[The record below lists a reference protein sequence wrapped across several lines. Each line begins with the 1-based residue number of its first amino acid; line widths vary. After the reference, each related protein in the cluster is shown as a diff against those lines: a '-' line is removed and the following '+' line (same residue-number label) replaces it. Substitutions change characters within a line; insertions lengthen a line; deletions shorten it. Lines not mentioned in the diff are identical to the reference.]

1 MGKKHFKFIFICFSL
16 LLRLALINT
25 IPPAYAKEPNSLND
39 NKIQS
44 SAKNDASV
52 EVVSVLGMVQSQKAN
67 SAEWTAVAIGTKL
80 FSQDK
85 IRTLIDSL
93 AQLKYPDNTTLTLRE
108 NSLLTIQDISTDPK
122 TGLSKRE
129 LKLSLGGM
137 KYKVSK
143 LDEKKSE
150 FKIHSSTAI
159 VGITGTEGSIKTEGD
174 GKPTFN
180 TLVEGA
186 TYNTDEN
193 GNNGR
198 PLNPGN
204 TWEIDDAAKTGK
216 HMATDDEKN
225 DSAYKGTDP
234 ATEKRFNDFMADFNL
249 KMGQGYSMEPLLKI
263 KEGLLSAF
271 IQKDIAKLNSFLDE
285 AEKIIASLKIPGG
298 EEAREVN
305 EIIQAVYK
313 ETAAKQKDGFNLTEV
328 FTLLSKA
335 ESYYQQEKY
344 AEARDIAAQ
353 AKSTLQTLEK
363 KADDFP
369 ARLEQFM
376 NELNSK
382 AKAGFMVNEIVETTK
397 QCKIAYAGA
406 NRGQAEELLAKAREM
421 LAGARRIIPGEL
433 LKDLETLKNEIAG
446 VKNDGFDV
454 ADLENLLEQANK
466 AKEAEECFK
475 LEKII
480 KQLREKIAQGITK
493 TIPPDLL
500 ILFNT
505 FEETLKKKEEAGFDL
520 TGLQNLLKTVYED
533 KKKGDLISLRKSLT
547 QARDA
552 LLKLTPPEQLL
563 KHLQD
568 FKDTLKNKKDAGYP
582 VKEIEDLLVQ
592 IQSALDKGLI
602 IEARNLL
609 IKAEELLPN
618 LKDTRP
624 PALQAADLEWTDGD
638 KTVRVNGIA
647 KDNIQIAWVS
657 VNGNLV
663 SLSNSGSFSSE
674 LLFTPSLKEIV
685 IEAADTS
692 NNLAPEIRIPIP
704 IDKLAGL
711 EKPTDTTPPELKAED
726 IRLTYIMPDQL
737 KIDGKTE
744 SSAIV
749 IINSDKEVIADARG
763 LFTTQITATAE
774 LLTLGLSLV
783 SRDAGGNASSAV
795 NVKVEDKWPPVPGV
809 INKVELYDTIP
820 PALQVN
826 GLIYDKS
833 KIKVSG
839 TAQDVANIIV
849 AWTGTF
855 DFGGL
860 KEYTV
865 NGKSVELNT
874 GCTLPL
880 TNELKSVEVCAI
892 DQAGNK
898 SCISRSVDVASSS
911 VKVTLN
917 EQEVSVDQNG
927 KFSAEIISD
936 ANLHELV
943 VRASDSVG
951 NQATPATLVVADTI
965 PPFFNLGDV
974 RYAVDSVEIS
984 GSSEPNLKIYDKTQ
998 KLFTEQITAD
1008 ANGIFKTKF
1017 KRPASEISG
1026 QLVAEDLS
1034 GNVSAPIELTIKP
1047 PLDEKP
1053 PLLTVANLNYKD
1065 NLIIVSGSAEDD
1077 TGIRSLTING
1087 REAELNNGLFVK
1099 ELGLSPDLFKI
1110 EVAATDLSG
1119 KTTTVV
1125 RVVSDNIN
1133 PEISIGDLEYTAGYC
1148 LVKGTASDNIGL
1160 KEVRVNSVPVDIKLP
1175 EGGSFEYR
1183 LPITADLKNVQAFAI
1198 DLYGN
1203 YAESALKTITLPADT
1218 TPPTLTLN
1226 EITYGSPLA
1235 IVSGIVE
1242 DNTGI
1247 KAVLINGSPVNFYE
1261 DGTFKVQLPIQFGM
1275 PVLSLNDAVYAEGLV
1290 KVSGKVSLGMQ
1301 DPREINAQA
1310 EDLAG
1315 NKSDNLKKPVQAVA
1329 LQDLKVTVND
1339 AAVDLQNG
1347 SFSIEVPI
1355 EKGMTGIKVM
1365 AADPYGNN
1373 SGAVNVALEKIPP
1386 LIKVND
1392 PVYNADSVTISGI
1405 ATDSGS
1411 GISEVLINGAAVAL
1425 GNDGKFSQTLTIA
1438 ESTVTVAGIDR
1449 LGNMAT
1455 APPVKL
1461 SPPDKNPPVFILK
1474 AMPLPAILGKNVFI
1488 SIEVLDSKTRLPKI
1502 LPKAPELKVTLPN
1515 GESRNLTVNGA
1526 GASFNASLET
1536 VGLTAG
1542 TINISIKGTDSAGN
1556 SGDKNEGISSF
1567 LLNAADNIPP
1577 ALKIMVS
1584 PLSPVAAGS
1593 NIIIAVSASETLK
1606 TLPKTEIILPGGNKF
1621 EVFLEGPLSE
1631 TTFSKSIALPADLP
1645 PGEALIRAQN
1655 AVDLGGNTQSAAA
1668 EFSFMVRPA
1677 AAIGGT
1683 DLILQIKSQEFT
1695 ADKVSIRGLTAANA
1709 IVHINAGNMKMDIP
1723 ADANGRFSF
1732 VQTVTR
1738 EDLEALSKFSS
1749 AGFID
1754 LNCYATNY
1762 SGAKSQI
1769 YSTKL
1774 PLPQIT
1780 AGGAQQGILNIEIQ
1794 PEQLEQGKSANII
1807 IRSQINLSQPPRALV
1822 KLRNGETEPLILN
1835 GAGKEFNAIYQA
1847 RLNSFPGPAL
1857 IEARADTYFQTKAFM
1872 IIPSGIIMGA
1882 GFYGILANPDPG
1894 LLGKEIEFTINT
1906 QRPAEKA
1913 PRLSIRLTNGKVEN
1927 ISLSGRGT
1935 EFKGKYLCPANIP
1948 PGPSELIINDGEF
1961 RRPYGLSSTP
1971 SFGTGGETIY
1981 RDVAIYSN
1989 PAPMMTGSMA
1999 AITVRS
2005 GQLFNFIPRT
2015 DLRLANGR
2023 LIPVPLAGAIPGN
2036 NFSGTVNLP
2045 MDAPYGPAF
2054 IVLKNERNE
2063 IIAEHPTNIAP
2074 TYTLGPSG
2082 DKETEA
2088 TMMPF
2093 SAMPGQTVII
2103 NINSKRQAFIAMPQ
2117 AKLIFSNNLIL
2128 PLRLEGAIPSSMLR
2142 SSIVLP
2148 AVPPGPV
2155 SIAIFDETGKP
2166 IGGGAGMITGGMA
2179 GPASGDLTINIMPP
2193 RPILGNPIDVMI
2205 SSPAFP
2211 LYRLPRVALDTGK
2224 GPKELRVDG
2233 AIPGN
2238 TFRAAAILPKD
2249 SAPNSEVRV
2258 YFDRGAGEETRV
2270 MPLNFEF
2277 AGGASE
2283 APWPAV
2289 ITNPD
2294 YPVPMQSLMI
2304 TAHTSSFIDTA
2315 PIARVNYIDNSNEI
2329 ITMFGAGD
2337 TFTGTLAFAR
2347 LPVKSI
2353 EVMDSTGRIRSAKT
2367 FAGQNVPIP
2376 ITGPLPIYPWPVMP
2390 GVTETINIDLPMPM
2404 PGIPKLSLQ
2413 LPNGQTIPIFL
2424 NGGGTHFSGV
2434 FVVPPGTP
2442 YGEARLT
2449 IEVMGQI
2456 FTNFPP
2462 IPIGTGFSAG
2472 PSNPLQLRLTPG
2484 AAGEL
2489 IVDWNMLANAEK
2501 HRITYSPLIAPG
2513 NVKTIDVGRISHFLI
2528 SGLNPCTEY
2537 LVSLS
2542 ARDAKGNEI
2551 AKEEDR
2557 KNAGGVCGGTF
2568 TVRASPAG
2576 PDGLQ
2581 LNWDPQPDVNSYELH
2596 YALNADP
2603 MSGQLRALGNTA
2615 AYMLTGL
2622 AGGNYRIVIEA
2633 VRFTGE
2639 RLKSQEVLGTVGTTT
2654 AGAGALIVTPMP
2666 PIINQPLNIN
2676 LQTILPQF
2684 SIPYLRFF
2692 FSDGEMREFA
2702 LNGGLPGT
2710 AFNYNYAMLP
2720 KYVNRIEAWDNARI
2734 NKLAPDWNGY
2744 GGFGPGPASGSI
2756 NVTPEPPRAGQT
2768 VMVTFTSNMPLALQP
2783 YARFF
2788 FSDNRPPYEVLM
2800 FGQPGG
2806 STYTYNYPNAP
2817 ADIVGIEIW
2826 KNDKTGSFLVDRRY
2840 GPGSTAAAGLT
2851 FTISLNPNPPVMGT
2865 NVNIMLMASQ
2875 PVDFTA
2881 QGLRL
2886 YAHFNTGAEKNLPV
2900 TPASGMFS
2908 SFNASLS
2915 PAEHNQ
2921 PIQFLEVRGPNGP
2934 LPYEYR
2940 AGQATSGPNSG
2951 CWQLTVTPP
2960 NSAPATPIT
2969 ITLNNT
2975 CGQVLNTAA
2984 YIRVYYPS
2992 GKILE
2997 RMLTGVTPG
3006 NLFSYFV
3013 SAAENTETPVRIE
3026 AWDNAR
3032 TTKLVEVVPG
3042 GYYGGS
3048 TMTGTMTVT
3057 PAPPILGKPLTIS
3070 ASGLLPQQSLPY
3082 VIIHYRNFTVSEF
3095 PMAGIPGGT
3104 NFTFVTSPLTN
3115 EIEFIEIKDYTRTIR
3130 LTPDRNFNSYT
3141 SVVFG
3146 GMLNVT
3152 PDPPL
3157 AGAALNINF
3166 QPAGAQVMQPYTRFF
3181 FTDGTMQEFLMY
3193 GLPAGPAYTFG
3204 IPALTKSLARIEI
3217 WDNNKT
3223 NKLIEKL
3230 FTSGGSECW
3239 QLSFSSDAPAL
3250 ALSWTVNLNNPCG
3263 SPLSVPPAH
3272 IHVYF
3277 SSGPNLEKIF
3287 NLNQVTPAS
3296 FSYTLSAAEMMYSP
3310 TKVVAHESTQRFL
3323 TEKTVSSA
3331 TSNNI
3336 CDYLH
3341 FELRP
3346 YPPAIGESVTCVVD
3360 IPTTQPF
3367 LDIRPIVNMRYIDGT
3382 TEYVTLTS
3390 GALPGWNFQ
3399 GNTVFRNQ
3407 LQGVDV
3413 NIPGKTVCT
3422 QAPPTSSDW
3431 PNYTIPDASPYPLT
3445 PGTAVNFYVNFQY
3458 PVPAKPNIIATLYN
3472 STGSVLDNFDLI
3484 VTGNTPGQFFTGSM
3498 AADKWRPGTAK
3509 IRIEVENDQ
3518 FRLLPISREFNINM
3532 DYPTGVWEEATA
3544 VSTERKIHWNTVPN
3558 ASGYTIHYG
3567 TDAAAT
3573 LFNKDINNGYTNT
3586 DILTGLTSGTV
3597 YYYKV
3602 TTLGS
3607 ETSSGIF
3614 SFTAGSSVVLDHF
3627 YLSAYASLPV
3637 NTAATLV
3644 VAAKN
3649 AANSTIAS
3657 YLPPSGAVTI
3667 SYSGVSVTGQTTSLT
3682 TANFSLGSAEIHFTP
3697 TATGTLQIT
3706 VSDGNKTSSFTYT
3719 VTAATVNHFTLA
3731 TVPGGVTTRGVGSPV
3746 LVKATAYSSADDTT
3760 IAAGFNSSAALN
3772 VSGSNALIS
3781 LTDRVT
3787 KSTSQL
3793 QITSG
3798 IGYFTADAFKDGPVS
3813 IAVSGYAS
3821 NTLSISFTAPTSS
3834 ELTAKQIAAEYQ
3846 SQAVTDSD
3854 GSSITVFMLN
3864 SEGKTDPNYTGTITI
3879 AITEGTNDSSST
3891 LTKTQG
3897 AGSFSG
3903 SSPNYSYTFAAA
3915 DKGSA
3920 SFQLTDTLMESAS
3933 FNISAAPLVPASGS
3947 IYFTGV
3953 QKFIVEPVNPL
3964 VRGNSIVLTAWA
3976 ATNSGRK
3983 ITSYNASNIP
3993 LTNVQEI
4000 GGSSLNSKAVPPY
4013 INFANGK
4020 AAFTISDTEY
4030 EQVKFTI
4037 NGASTPKSDEIT
4049 VSFADNSDTS
4059 APVLESVV
4067 ADTPYLLHLYFSEE
4081 IDPANA
4087 LRKDNYSNVGTINK
4101 VCWYGNDVTLHLAA
4115 ALSGTVSLTVEG
4127 TDATG
4132 IKDIHGNYMGDKT
4145 TSNIAV
4151 PSNSQGA
4158 PYGSGDWLEIQV
4170 APPAVATGTQ
4180 TVHVTVIQK
4189 NACGYLTGSNAIN
4202 RSTDVGNLSIARGGA
4217 YQEKISAPSSSSLS
4231 GGQVS
4236 FDVTTAFDAAGQSA
4250 TITVSASGVSSGTA
4264 TISCSGS

>member
-1 MGKKHFKFIFICFSL
+1 MGKKHFKFIFICFGL

-25 IPPAYAKEPNSLND
+25 IAPVYAKEPNSLND

-129 LKLSLGGM
+129 LKLGLGGM

-225 DSAYKGTDP
+225 DSAYKGMDP

-353 AKSTLQTLEK
+353 VKSTLQTLEK

-397 QCKIAYAGA
+397 QCKIAYASA

-433 LKDLETLKNEIAG
+433 LKDLEALKNEIAG

-533 KKKGDLISLRKSLT
+533 KDKGDLISLRKSLT
-547 QARDA
+547 QAQDA
-552 LLKLTPPEQLL
+552 LLKLTPSEQLL

-568 FKDTLKNKKDAGYP
+568 FKDALKNKKDAGYP
-582 VKEIEDLLVQ
+582 VKEIEDLLAQ

-618 LKDTRP
+618 LKDTQP
-624 PALQAADLEWTDGD
+624 PALQAGDLEWTDGD

-726 IRLTYIMPDQL
+726 IRLTYIMPEQL
-737 KIDGKTE
+737 KIDGNTE

-749 IINSDKEVIADARG
+749 IINSNKEVIADARG

-774 LLTLGLSLV
+774 LLTLGLSLI
-783 SRDAGGNASSAV
+783 SRDANGNASSAV
-795 NVKVEDKWPPVPGV
+795 NVKVEDKWPPIPGV

-826 GLIYDKS
+826 DLIYDKS

-839 TAQDVANIIV
+839 TAQDVANVIV
-849 AWTGTF
+849 AWTETF

-874 GCTLPL
+874 SCTLPL
-880 TNELKSVEVCAI
+880 AKELKSVEVCAI

-951 NQATPATLVVADTI
+951 NQATPATLVVADII

-984 GSSEPNLKIYDKTQ
+984 GSSEPNVKIYDKTQ

-1087 REAELNNGLFVK
+1087 REAELNNSLFVK

-1133 PEISIGDLEYTAGYC
+1133 PEISIGDLEYDAGYC

-1203 YAESALKTITLPADT
+1203 YAESSLKTITLPADT

-1329 LQDLKVTVND
+1329 LQDLKVTIND

-1355 EKGMTGIKVM
+1355 EKGMTGIKVI

-1438 ESTVTVAGIDR
+1438 ESTITVAGIDR

-1474 AMPLPAILGKNVFI
+1474 VMPLPAILGKNVFI

-1515 GESRNLTVNGA
+1515 GGSKNLTVNGA

-1536 VGLTAG
+1536 IGLTAG
-1542 TINISIKGTDSAGN
+1542 TINISIKGIDAAGN

-1567 LLNAADNIPP
+1567 LLNTADNIPP

-1593 NIIIAVSASETLK
+1593 NIIIMVSASETLK

-1695 ADKVSIRGLTAANA
+1695 TDKVSIRGLTAANA
-1709 IVHINAGNMKMDIP
+1709 IVHINAGNIKMDIP

-1780 AGGAQQGILNIEIQ
+1780 TGGAQQGILSIEIQ

-1822 KLRNGETEPLILN
+1822 KLRNGETEPLVLN

-1847 RLNSFPGPAL
+1847 RLNSFLGPAL
-1857 IEARADTYFQTKAFM
+1857 IETRADTYFQTKAFM

-1927 ISLSGRGT
+1927 ISLSGQGT

-1971 SFGTGGETIY
+1971 SFGAGGKTIY

-2023 LIPVPLAGAIPGN
+2023 LIPIPLAGAIPGN

-2179 GPASGDLTINIMPP
+2179 GPASGDVTINIMPP

-2249 SAPNSEVRV
+2249 SAPNSEARV
-2258 YFDRGAGEETRV
+2258 YFDRGAGEETRA

-2283 APWPAV
+2283 GPWPAV

-2304 TAHTSSFIDTA
+2304 TAHTSSFIDAA

-2329 ITMFGAGD
+2329 IIMFGAGY

-2353 EVMDSTGRIRSAKT
+2353 EVMDNTGRIRSAKT

-2404 PGIPKLSLQ
+2404 PGIPKLNLQ

-2449 IEVMGQI
+2449 VEIMGQI

-2501 HRITYSPLIAPG
+2501 HRIIYSPLIAPG
-2513 NVKTIDVGRISHFLI
+2513 NVKIIDVGRISHFLI

-2537 LVSLS
+2537 LVILS

-2557 KNAGGVCGGTF
+2557 KNAGGACGGTF
-2568 TVRASPAG
+2568 TIRASPAG

-2622 AGGNYRIVIEA
+2622 ASGNYRIVIEA

-2639 RLKSQEVLGTVGTTT
+2639 RLKSQEVLGTVGTT
-2654 AGAGALIVTPMP
+2654 AGGAGALIVTPMP

-2692 FSDGEMREFA
+2692 FSDGETREFA

-2720 KYVNRIEAWDNARI
+2720 KYVNRIEAWDNAR
-2734 NKLAPDWNGY
+2734 
-2744 GGFGPGPASGSI
+2744 
-2756 NVTPEPPRAGQT
+2756 
-2768 VMVTFTSNMPLALQP
+2768 
-2783 YARFF
+2783 
-2788 FSDNRPPYEVLM
+2788 
-2800 FGQPGG
+2800 
-2806 STYTYNYPNAP
+2806 
-2817 ADIVGIEIW
+2817 
-2826 KNDKTGSFLVDRRY
+2826 
-2840 GPGSTAAAGLT
+2840 
-2851 FTISLNPNPPVMGT
+2851 
-2865 NVNIMLMASQ
+2865 
-2875 PVDFTA
+2875 
-2881 QGLRL
+2881 
-2886 YAHFNTGAEKNLPV
+2886 
-2900 TPASGMFS
+2900 
-2908 SFNASLS
+2908 
-2915 PAEHNQ
+2915 
-2921 PIQFLEVRGPNGP
+2921 
-2934 LPYEYR
+2934 
-2940 AGQATSGPNSG
+2940 
-2951 CWQLTVTPP
+2951 
-2960 NSAPATPIT
+2960 
-2969 ITLNNT
+2969 
-2975 CGQVLNTAA
+2975 
-2984 YIRVYYPS
+2984 
-2992 GKILE
+2992 
-2997 RMLTGVTPG
+2997 
-3006 NLFSYFV
+3006 
-3013 SAAENTETPVRIE
+3013 
-3026 AWDNAR
+3026 
-3032 TTKLVEVVPG
+3032 TTKLVEIVPG

-3048 TMTGTMTVT
+3048 AMMGAMTVT
-3057 PAPPILGKPLTIS
+3057 PAPPILGQPLTIS

-3082 VIIHYRNFTVSEF
+3082 VIIHYRNFTVNEF
-3095 PMAGIPGGT
+3095 LMAGIPGGT
-3104 NFTFVTSPLTN
+3104 NFTFITSPLTN

-3141 SVVFG
+3141 SVVSG
-3146 GMLNVT
+3146 GTLNVT

-3166 QPAGAQVMQPYTRFF
+3166 QPAGAQVMQPYARFF
-3181 FTDGTMQEFLMY
+3181 FSDGTMQEFLMN

-3230 FTSGGSECW
+3230 FASGGSECW

-3250 ALSWTVNLNNPCG
+3250 ALTWTVNLNNPCG

-3287 NLNQVTPAS
+3287 DLNQITPAS

-3336 CDYLH
+3336 CGYLH

-3346 YPPAIGESVTCVVD
+3346 YPPVIGESVMCVVD

-3382 TEYVTLTS
+3382 TDYITLTS

-3413 NIPGKTVCT
+3413 NIPGKTVCA

-3458 PVPAKPNIIATLYN
+3458 PVPAKPNITATLYN
-3472 STGSVLDNFDLI
+3472 NSGSVLDNFDLI
-3484 VTGNTPGQFFTGSM
+3484 VTGNIPGQFFTGSM

-3544 VSTERKIHWNTVPN
+3544 VYTERKIHWNTVPN

-3657 YLPPSGAVTI
+3657 YVPPSGAVTI

-3719 VTAATVNHFTLA
+3719 VAAATVNHFTLA
-3731 TVPGGVTTRGVGSPV
+3731 TVPSGVTTRGVGNPV

-3793 QITSG
+3793 QITNG
-3798 IGYFTADAFKDGPVS
+3798 IGYFTADAFKDGPVN
-3813 IAVSGYAS
+3813 IAVSGYTS

-3854 GSSITVFMLN
+3854 GSSITVFILN

-3879 AITEGTNDSSST
+3879 AITESIANSSAA

-3903 SSPNYSYTFAAA
+3903 GGSSSTYTFVTT
-3915 DKGSA
+3915 DKGTA
-3920 SFQLTDTLMESAS
+3920 YFKLVDTETETIS

-3953 QKFIVEPVNPL
+3953 QKFIVEPANPL

-3976 ATNSGRK
+3976 ATNNNRK
-3983 ITSYNASNIP
+3983 ITSYNASDIP

-4000 GGSSLNSKAVPPY
+4000 GGSLSNSKTVPPY

-4037 NGASTPKSDEIT
+4037 NGAFTPKSDEIT
-4049 VSFADNSDTS
+4049 VSFADNLDTS
-4059 APVLESVV
+4059 APVLQSVV

-4081 IDPANA
+4081 IDSANA
-4087 LRKDNYSNVGTINK
+4087 LRKDNYSNVGAINK

-4115 ALSGTVSLTVEG
+4115 ALSGTASLTVEG

-4145 TSNIAV
+4145 TSNITV

-4202 RSTDVGNLSIARGGA
+4202 RSTDVSSLSIARGGA
-4217 YQEKISAPSSSSLS
+4217 YQEKISTPYSSPLS

-4236 FDVTTAFDAAGQSA
+4236 FDVTTTFDAAGQSA

-4264 TISCSGS
+4264 TISCSGP